1 MSPLCV
7 PKQPGWRN
15 NVQRETKLF
24 MRAMAAIP
32 IISATAG
39 RLNLFFFFFFYY
51 STLAQK
57 PQIICYNPLSVGL
70 NPKAV

>member
-39 RLNLFFFFFFYY
+39 RLNLFFRRPVYFGI
-51 STLAQK
+51 TTQK
-57 PQIICYNPLSVGL
+57 PQIICYNPLSDGL
-70 NPKAV
+70 KQKAV